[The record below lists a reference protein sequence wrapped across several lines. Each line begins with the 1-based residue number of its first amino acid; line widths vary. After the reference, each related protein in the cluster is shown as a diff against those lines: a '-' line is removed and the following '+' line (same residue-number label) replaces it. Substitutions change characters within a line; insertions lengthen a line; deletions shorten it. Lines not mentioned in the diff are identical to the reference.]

1 MPRTTKEPRHFEERE
16 SAQLITLTFMTNVQ
30 NRMNVTAR
38 RTPGTKWSVS
48 AAARLVGW
56 LPWKHRRAPA

>member
-1 MPRTTKEPRHFEERE
+1 
-16 SAQLITLTFMTNVQ
+16 MTNVQ